1 MSKRGVI
8 ISGGNIN
15 KGFADTFLKEL
26 NPEIIIGADSGLC
39 YLYERKIEPTHIVG
53 DFDSVSKEVIDYYLA
68 KGDIPIRQ
76 FDPVKDATD
85 TEIALRYAIE
95 LGVEQLWI
103 LGATGSRVDHM
114 LANIQILK
122 IALDGK
128 VEAYL
133 IDESNRIRLIDKEV
147 RIRKEEAFGQYFSV
161 FPLGGSV
168 EHLSIQGAKYPL
180 QDHTLCP
187 YDSRCVSN
195 QIEADEVRIT
205 FPKGYVVLIESREER

>member
-1 MSKRGVI
+1 MSKCGVI
-8 ISGGNIN
+8 ISGGHIE
-15 KGFADTFLKEL
+15 KRFADAFIKMHA
-26 NPEIIIGADSGLC
+26 PDVIIGADSGLC
-39 YLYERKIEPTHIVG
+39 YLYESKIEPTHIVG
-53 DFDSVSKEVIDYYLA
+53 DFDSVSKTVIDYYRNL
-68 KGDIPIRQ
+68 KRIPIRQ

-95 LGVEQLWI
+95 LGVKKLWI

-122 IALDGK
+122 IALDAE

-133 IDESNRIRLIDKEV
+133 VDEWNCIRLIDGDIT
-147 RIRKEEAFGQYFSV
+147 IRKSDAFGTYFSL

-168 EHLSIQGAKYPL
+168 EELSVCGAKYPL
-180 QDHTLCP
+180 QNHTLCP

-195 QIEADEVRIT
+195 QIEEEEVSIT